1 MSETSSETGRWD
13 ERHRGREAA
22 LRALYQ
28 IDVGGVETTQALALV
43 EQDGD
48 SHALKLD
55 AATRA
60 FAARLVVGTW
70 TNKVALDGVI
80 APHCTNWRIERL
92 AVLDRLVLRMAVQ
105 EWLAEPSTPPRV
117 VLSEALELAR
127 AYSGDQAVGFVNGVL
142 DAAYRSLRAEGRIID
157 EPAP

>member
-1 MSETSSETGRWD
+1 MSEATADSGRWD

-28 IDVGGVETTQALALV
+28 LEVGGVETAQALALV
-43 EQDGD
+43 EQEGD
-48 SHALKLD
+48 SEAMRLD
-55 AATRA
+55 APTRA
-60 FAARLVVGTW
+60 FATRLVVGTW
-70 TNKVALDGVI
+70 TNKIALDGVI
-80 APHCTNWRIERL
+80 EPHCTNWRIERL
-92 AVLDRLVLRMAVQ
+92 AVLDRLVLRMAVH

-127 AYSGDQAVGFVNGVL
+127 AYSGEQAVGFVNGVL

>member
-1 MSETSSETGRWD
+1 MSEPSSETGRWD

-28 IDVGGVETTQALALV
+28 VEVGGVGTAQALALV

-48 SHALKLD
+48 SDALKLD

-60 FAARLVVGTW
+60 FASRLLVGTW

-80 APHCTNWRIERL
+80 EPHCTNWRIERL
-92 AVLDRLVLRMAVQ
+92 AVLDRLVLRMAVH
-105 EWLAEPSTPPRV
+105 EWLAEPATPPRV

-142 DAAYRSLRAEGRIID
+142 DAAYRTLRAEGRIID